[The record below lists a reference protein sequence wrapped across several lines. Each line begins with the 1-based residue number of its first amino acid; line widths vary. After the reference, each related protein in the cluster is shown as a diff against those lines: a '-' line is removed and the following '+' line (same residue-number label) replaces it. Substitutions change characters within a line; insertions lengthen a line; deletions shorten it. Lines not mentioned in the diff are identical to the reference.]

1 MAKGLH
7 TMFKF
12 DEASLYG
19 KDAMDKALKTYS
31 STSKGL
37 QAIATETAEYSKKSF
52 EANVAHFQNLL
63 SVKSF
68 ESAIE
73 LQTSY
78 AKSALE
84 GYMAEMT
91 KIGEMYAD
99 LAKETYEP
107 AKAAVTA
114 ATEVVKTKAEKVT
127 TAAANV
133 AA

>member
-1 MAKGLH
+1 
-7 TMFKF
+7 MFKF

-37 QAIATETAEYSKKSF
+37 QAIATETAEYTKKSF

-78 AKSALE
+78 AKSAIE
-84 GYMAEMT
+84 GYVQEVT
-91 KIGEMYAD
+91 KLGEMYAD

-127 TAAANV
+127 AAAANV